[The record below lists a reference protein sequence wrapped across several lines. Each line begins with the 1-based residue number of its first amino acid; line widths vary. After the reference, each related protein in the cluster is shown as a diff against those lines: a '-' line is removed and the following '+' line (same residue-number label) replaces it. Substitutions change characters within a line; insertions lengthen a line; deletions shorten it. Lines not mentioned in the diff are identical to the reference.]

1 MSDLESL
8 VSDSEVGII
17 ISLSWTLD
25 FFLILIRKLALFSFS
40 PLRACIS
47 QRRNQWFRQRGHG
60 TRTLT
65 KFFPTSGYSW
75 TFIEIVVFD
84 PNLVGRLPKNLT
96 NSKSHWGAYRCMVLK
111 QPKTGRL
118 IWWAS
123 IRLSIY
129 IFLTARQVGPP
140 QVCVTAMARHASLR
154 FLTAC
159 YVEVDPGW
167 CRWRLGERVKLFAW
181 ESDLSSLLLP
191 QTI

>member
-1 MSDLESL
+1 MTEVKGKERATSDNCHNTRSTSQQETGEMSDLESL

-96 NSKSHWGAYRCMVLK
+96 SSRSHW
-111 QPKTGRL
+111 TGEPID
-118 IWWAS
+118 IWLWNS
-123 IRLSIY
+123 
-129 IFLTARQVGPP
+129 Q
-140 QVCVTAMARHASLR
+140 
-154 FLTAC
+154 
-159 YVEVDPGW
+159 
-167 CRWRLGERVKLFAW
+167 RLGA
-181 ESDLSSLLLP
+181 
-191 QTI
+191 